1 MPSGGFIY
9 MDGRQLVQIWGW
21 LTSTD
26 LGSARSRTQLGLTW
40 WGDLSRGDIVPLL
53 FAWLSGATYAF
64 VGTAKSEYLRDEAG
78 PLPRQTQMQ
87 RWEGWSGSVYHP
99 WERLMSRPRCK
110 AVFPRDH

>member
-9 MDGRQLVQIWGW
+9 MDGQLARFGGG
-21 LTSTD
+21 LLTD

-40 WGDLSRGDIVPLL
+40 WGDLSRGEDIAAIVCLVERLLPMPL
-53 FAWLSGATYAF
+53 GA
-64 VGTAKSEYLRDEAG
+64 AKSEYYLRDEAG

-99 WERLMSRPRCK
+99 
-110 AVFPRDH
+110 